1 MLKNLTLKAA
11 LNLAFGSLIAVL
23 VLLSLVAY
31 QGLTKTY
38 DGFTDYRTLARDTN
52 LAGRVQA
59 NMLSMRLAAF
69 GFINTGD
76 SKRINEYQQRKQA
89 TDTFLDQAKKEITSP
104 ERAHLI
110 SQIQSEILDYD
121 KGFNAFIHLYRQRH
135 DIVDQRLDPNG
146 LAMRQAITDIINS
159 AHTDQD
165 AEATFY
171 AATVEEHLLLGRLYA
186 VKYLTTNKS
195 EDAQRAL
202 EELTNILP
210 RSMKALDAE
219 LQDSQRRIV
228 FGQLKTY
235 LAAYIA
241 AFEDIKSTVEQSNDL
256 VNNTLNIIGPV
267 VAEQVE
273 QVKLSVKDQ
282 QDQLGLQVQT
292 ETKFSVT
299 LVATLAIISSFGAI
313 FLSLIMRRVVQKP
326 VGGEPKDI
334 AAIMAAVANGD
345 LSKQLPLTSKD
356 TGIYRSVCE
365 MSDKLKQL
373 VAGLTSTTR
382 QLEVSADQGA
392 HAASHNTQMIAQ
404 QKQMTDQV
412 VVAIEEMSQ
421 SIHEVVQHATDSAT
435 KADIGLEETSRGRAS
450 VELTVQSIQ
459 LLAEKL
465 QISMTD
471 IQELEQKSI
480 EIGSVVEAIQS
491 ISEQTNL
498 LALNAAIEAARA
510 GETGRGFAVVADEV
524 RMLAQKTQ
532 DSTTE
537 IQAIIQELQDRTS
550 RAVTSIEE
558 CASQATKSVECS
570 QETDQAL
577 RHIDQAIA
585 EIASMNGNVAAAVEE
600 QSAVSNEIARNMTEL
615 SDTLED
621 ATLSVSEAET
631 SSKQVASMAD
641 NLGRLMSGFK
651 V

>member
-1 MLKNLTLKAA
+1 MLKNLTLKAT

-38 DGFTDYRTLARDTN
+38 DGFTGYRELARDSN

-89 TDTFLDQAKKEITSP
+89 TDTFLDQAKKEITSS
-104 ERAHLI
+104 ERARLI
-110 SQIQSEILDYD
+110 SQIQSEIQDYD
-121 KGFNAFIHLYRQRH
+121 KGFNTFIGLYHQRH
-135 DIVDQRLDPNG
+135 DIVGQRLDPNG

-195 EDAQRAL
+195 EDAERAL
-202 EELTNILP
+202 KELVDVLP
-210 RSMKALDAE
+210 HAISRLDAE
-219 LQDSQRRIV
+219 LQNPQRRII
-228 FGQLKTY
+228 FGQLKTH

-267 VAEQVE
+267 VAEKVE

-282 QDQLGLQVQT
+282 QDQLGAQVQT
-292 ETKFSVT
+292 ETKSSVI
-299 LVATLAIISSFGAI
+299 LVTTLAVISSFGAI
-313 FLSLIMRRVVQKP
+313 LLSLVMLKVVQKP
-326 VGGEPKDI
+326 VGGEPKEI

-392 HAASHNTQMIAQ
+392 YAASHNTQMIAQ

-435 KADIGLEETSRGRAS
+435 KAETGLEETSRGRAS

-577 RHIDQAIA
+577 HHIDQAIV

-615 SDTLED
+615 SDTLEE

>member
-1 MLKNLTLKAA
+1 MLKNLTLKAT

-38 DGFTDYRTLARDTN
+38 DGFTGYRELARDSN

-89 TDTFLDQAKKEITSP
+89 TDTFLDQAKKEITSS
-104 ERAHLI
+104 ERARLI
-110 SQIQSEILDYD
+110 SQIQSEIQDYD
-121 KGFNAFIHLYRQRH
+121 KGFNTFIGLYHQRH
-135 DIVDQRLDPNG
+135 DIVGQRLDPNG

-195 EDAQRAL
+195 EDAERAL
-202 EELTNILP
+202 KELVDVLP
-210 RSMKALDAE
+210 HAISRLDAE
-219 LQDSQRRIV
+219 LQNPQRRII
-228 FGQLKTY
+228 FGQLKTH

-267 VAEQVE
+267 VAEKVE

-282 QDQLGLQVQT
+282 QDQLGAQVQT
-292 ETKFSVT
+292 ETKSSVI
-299 LVATLAIISSFGAI
+299 LVTTLAVISSFGAI
-313 FLSLIMRRVVQKP
+313 LLSLVMLKVVQKP
-326 VGGEPKDI
+326 VGGEPKEI

-435 KADIGLEETSRGRAS
+435 KAETGLEETSRGRAS

-577 RHIDQAIA
+577 HHIDQAIV

-615 SDTLED
+615 SDTLEE